1 MYRIYQFIFI
11 TVLIGA
17 PFTGLSQS
25 ISITN
30 ITPESPA
37 TLALGQRVEISF
49 TYSEPSGSPLFFKK
63 TPGVRIFVQPFS
75 NGKPTPNFGVSGS
88 PVYKKRGKGTAF
100 FTIRDQRATV
110 DQVRFRMVTADQKQQ
125 LFEFRIP
132 VHYSFVPTIKVDT
145 DILNQFPLNKK
156 DQEKKNK
163 AVHVMTTTGNG
174 NTGGEAKIEKKIV
187 KPDGTIE
194 THYTDGTIRG
204 FTPDSTRYEIDPA
217 TGDTMFTIIKK
228 IEAQSAD
235 KPVSPPGFVATSGD
249 DASDKWLA
257 SLNSWIEKHAERLLN
272 SIEAQ
277 LTSEESVKNYLEYEE
292 KNSSNI
298 YEKIEIRYRFLVQL
312 STYNSSP

>member
-1 MYRIYQFIFI
+1 
-11 TVLIGA
+11 
-17 PFTGLSQS
+17 
-25 ISITN
+25 
-30 ITPESPA
+30 
-37 TLALGQRVEISF
+37 
-49 TYSEPSGSPLFFKK
+49 
-63 TPGVRIFVQPFS
+63 
-75 NGKPTPNFGVSGS
+75 
-88 PVYKKRGKGTAF
+88 
-100 FTIRDQRATV
+100 
-110 DQVRFRMVTADQKQQ
+110 
-125 LFEFRIP
+125 
-132 VHYSFVPTIKVDT
+132 
-145 DILNQFPLNKK
+145 
-156 DQEKKNK
+156 
-163 AVHVMTTTGNG
+163 MTTTGNG